1 VLLRVIYFFLIVV
14 VGTAG
19 ELCVSRAMKEAGEVH
34 DFRPGA
40 LLGAA
45 GRVLRIKW
53 IWIGVGL
60 MTLGFFALLGI
71 LSIENV
77 SFVVPV
83 TALSYVVGGLGG
95 MLFLGERPSP
105 SRWLGI
111 LLVCVGVALVV
122 VGNR

>member
-1 VLLRVIYFFLIVV
+1 VLRFIYFFLIVV
-14 VGTAG
+14 AGTAG
-19 ELCVSRAMKEAGEVH
+19 ELCVSRAMKESGEVH
-34 DFRPGA
+34 DFRPRA
-40 LLGAA
+40 LLQVA

-83 TALSYVVGGLGG
+83 TALSYVAGGLGG
-95 MLFLGERPSP
+95 MVFLGERPNR
-105 SRWLGI
+105 SRWIGI
-111 LLVCVGVALVV
+111 LLVCLGVTLVIM
-122 VGNR
+122 GKG